1 MRIPYP
7 IIDGTQIP
15 TKIPSS
21 FMSSPKN
28 QRLIEKRND
37 KNAARTIEF
46 TKFTFGIIKSLI
58 NKNNLNT
65 KKI

>member
-21 FMSSPKN
+21 FISSPKN
-28 QRLIEKRND
+28 QRLIENRND
-37 KNAARTIEF
+37 KKAARIIAL
-46 TKFTFGIIKSLI
+46 TKSSFGII
-58 NKNNLNT
+58 NP
-65 KKI
+65 